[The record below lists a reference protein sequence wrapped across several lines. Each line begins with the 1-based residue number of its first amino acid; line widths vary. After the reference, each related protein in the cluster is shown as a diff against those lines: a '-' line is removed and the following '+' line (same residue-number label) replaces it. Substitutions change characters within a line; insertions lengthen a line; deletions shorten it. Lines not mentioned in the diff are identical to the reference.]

1 MNECLKCQ
9 KYMTSSHSAALNWL
23 LENIAI
29 GNFVV
34 VDDLSMFSGNV
45 DMCSSVPTY
54 ILYTADQRKM

>member
-9 KYMTSSHSAALNWL
+9 KYMTSSHSAGLNWL

-29 GNFVV
+29 GNFVEV
-34 VDDLSMFSGNV
+34 ADDLSMFSGNV
-45 DMCSSVPTY
+45 DMCSVPTY